1 MMACVG
7 KKTTDAPT
15 WRAAIVNVAAFVVMG
30 LGIAS
35 CDNLFARHFH
45 WFQKLT
51 VTVDTPAGAKSG
63 AAVIDVKAE
72 YYKKGTYIGNA
83 ARVDRSGEAG
93 VIEVLPGKF
102 LFILLKGFD
111 QSTAALTFIPRSPP
125 GEKREIAEAKRFAIM
140 ETFETAI
147 TTTDLSPRLYP
158 VFVTFRDIADPAS
171 LIIVNPQN
179 LARDF
184 GPGVTLRSV
193 KLTVSPNETI
203 PNEVRHILP
212 WLEVVRKE
220 RGRIVPG
227 RVVYQYQ
234 ETPVQKIVP
243 SHFLTRDRWRRD

>member
-1 MMACVG
+1 MVCVG
-7 KKTTDAPT
+7 KKTRDATT
-15 WRAAIVNVAAFVVMG
+15 WTTAIMKVAAFVLMG
-30 LGIAS
+30 VGIAS

-63 AAVIDVKAE
+63 AAVIEVKAE

-83 ARVDRSGEAG
+83 ARAEISGEAG
-93 VIEVLPGKF
+93 VIEVLPGKY
-102 LFILLKGFD
+102 LFVLLKGFD
-111 QSTAALTFIPRSPP
+111 QSTAAQTFIPRSPP
-125 GEKREIAEAKRFAIM
+125 GEKREVAEAKRFAIM
-140 ETFETAI
+140 ETFGTAI
-147 TTTDLSPRLYP
+147 RTTDLSRRLYP

-171 LIIVNPQN
+171 LVIVNPQN

-193 KLTVSPNETI
+193 KLTVSPNETV
-203 PNEVRHILP
+203 PNKIRQILP
-212 WLEVVRKE
+212 WLEAVRKE

-234 ETPVQKIVP
+234 ETPVQKIEP
-243 SHFLTRDRWRRD
+243 GHFLTRDRWRSD